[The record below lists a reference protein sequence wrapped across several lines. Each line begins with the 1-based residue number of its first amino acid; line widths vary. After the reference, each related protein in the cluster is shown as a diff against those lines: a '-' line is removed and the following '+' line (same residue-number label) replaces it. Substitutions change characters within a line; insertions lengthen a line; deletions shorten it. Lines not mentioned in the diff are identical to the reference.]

1 MTVRWG
7 IAGSGRIARIMA
19 TEFTAAQH
27 AELVAVGSRS
37 AERAGQFA
45 AEFGLPHAHGSYRE
59 LLDDPDVDAIYI
71 GTPNAQHYALALAV
85 IGANKAVLVEKS
97 MTCQVQHTRELARA
111 ARQEG
116 VFAMEGMWTR
126 FLPAIRAAHEAV
138 ATGRIGDITCVQG
151 DLFAYRAF
159 NATDRLF
166 APGLGGGAMLDL
178 GVYALHFA
186 QDFLGEPIAVDC
198 TGQLAETRVDASAS
212 MQLRYASGATAQLSI
227 SLQAHGPG
235 RMTIMGTDGFI
246 EVEPRFHHLTSIVVH
261 RDDDEPEHVTLPFP
275 GRGYRLELSA
285 VSEAI
290 EAGLT
295 EHPFVPLDDSIA
307 VAGAMTHALEQLGYR
322 PLDDEDF

>member
-19 TEFTAAQH
+19 AEFAA
-27 AELVAVGSRS
+27 AERAQLVAVGSRS
-37 AERAGQFA
+37 AERATAFA
-45 AEFGLPHAHGSYRE
+45 TEFGLAHAHGSYRE
-59 LLDDPDVDAIYI
+59 LLDDPEVDAIYV
-71 GTPNAQHYALALAV
+71 GTPNAQHYALALAA
-85 IGANKAVLVEKS
+85 IRANKAVLVEKS

-111 ARQEG
+111 AREEG
-116 VFAMEGMWTR
+116 VFAMEAMWTR
-126 FLPAIRAAHEAV
+126 FLPAIRTAHEAV

-159 NATDRLF
+159 DATDRLF

-186 QDFLGEPIAVDC
+186 QDFLGDPIAVDC
-198 TGQLAETRVDASAS
+198 TGRLTESRVDAGSS

-227 SLQAHGPG
+227 SLEAYGPG
-235 RMTIMGTDGFI
+235 RMTITGTKGFI
-246 EVEPRFHHLTSIVVH
+246 EVEPRFHHPTTIVVH
-261 RDDDEPEHVTLPFP
+261 AGDAEPETITKPFP
-275 GRGYRLELSA
+275 GRGYRLELTA

-322 PLDDEDF
+322 PTDDEDF